1 MNTLLI
7 GLLAAL
13 LATNLPAALS
23 NLAVNA
29 TGTPAA
35 IANPNDPVEMAFQK
49 LMADDNAAQAEVDK
63 WIRADQEFAAK
74 GAGLPADELN
84 RRIRARFEPVR
95 KAYDDFIAHHPD
107 HVPVRLAY
115 ASFLDDL
122 QDAEG
127 ELAQLNK
134 ARELD
139 PKNPAVWNQLANY
152 CGEHGPVTNVF
163 AYYAKA
169 IELNP
174 SEALY
179 YHNAANVLSLYR
191 NAAMEFY
198 GLSEQQVFAKA
209 LDLYGKALKLDPDD
223 FLLASDA
230 AQTYYGIKPLRAD
243 DALQAWTN
251 ALARAHDEI
260 EREGVYLHFARIKL
274 AAERFGEARRHLNAV
289 TNEMYAELK
298 QRLTKNLDEQEKQAK
313 GTNGPPA
320 VEKK

>member
-1 MNTLLI
+1 VNTLLI
-7 GLLAAL
+7 GLLSAL
-13 LATNLPAALS
+13 VATNPPAALS
-23 NLAVNA
+23 NLAVKA
-29 TGTPAA
+29 TGASADIP
-35 IANPNDPVEMAFQK
+35 NPNDPAEMAFQK
-49 LMADDNAAQAEVDK
+49 LMADDNAAQAEVDT

-74 GAGLPADELN
+74 GAGAPADELN

-95 KAYDDFIAHHPD
+95 KAYDDFIARHPD
-107 HVPVRLAY
+107 HVPARLTY

-122 QDAEG
+122 HEEKG

-139 PKNPAVWNQLANY
+139 PKSPAVWNQLANY
-152 CGEHGPVTNVF
+152 CGEHGPVTNAF

-179 YHNAANVLSLYR
+179 CHNAANVLCLYG

-209 LDLYGKALKLDPDD
+209 LDLYGKALKLDPDN
-223 FLLASDA
+223 FPLASDA

-251 ALARAHDEI
+251 ALALAHDEI
-260 EREGVYLHFARIKL
+260 EREGVYLHFARINL
-274 AAERFGEARRHLNAV
+274 AAERFDEARRHLSAV
-289 TNEMYAELK
+289 TNEVYAKLK
-298 QRLTKNLDEQEKQAK
+298 KLLTKNLDEQERQAK
-313 GTNGPPA
+313 GTNSPLAP
-320 VEKK
+320 EKK